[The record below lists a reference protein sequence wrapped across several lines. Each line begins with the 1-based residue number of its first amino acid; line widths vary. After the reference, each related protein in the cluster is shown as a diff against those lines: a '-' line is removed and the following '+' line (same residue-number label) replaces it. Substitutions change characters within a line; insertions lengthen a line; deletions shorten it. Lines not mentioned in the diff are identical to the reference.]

1 MLEKQEE
8 GCDSQ
13 FLEGCNTT
21 WNLNHEFIC
30 WVNYWF
36 KRYKEEAGIDLTFHK
51 FTVDGVQMNQE
62 EAIDRIIKLTDYINS
77 DFYDFSDEERKK
89 AVEEV
94 FDIFKEIFWA
104 MWW

>member
-36 KRYKEEAGIDLTFHK
+36 KKYKEEAQIDLTFYR
-51 FTVDGVQMNQE
+51 FIVDGVQMNQE
-62 EAIDRIIKLTDYINS
+62 EAIDRVIKLTDYINS
-77 DFYDFSDEERKK
+77 DFYDFSDEEREK

>member
-21 WNLNHEFIC
+21 WNLNHEFIH
-30 WVNYWF
+30 WINYWF
-36 KRYKEEAGIDLTFHK
+36 KKYKEEAKIDLTFHK

-62 EAIDRIIKLTDYINS
+62 EAIDRIIKLTDYINT
-77 DFYDFSDEERKK
+77 DFYDFSDEERIK